1 MEQPQNS
8 GQPLKKKTGTEI
20 AGPDSFRHRYRE
32 KPDIGRKSPV
42 RLERLTRTIVLASV
56 AFGAIMLYLVRD
68 LGLDGGQLLEY
79 VKAAVVFVLTFLG
92 LGIVLGGLI
101 VAIRRFFSRRREV
114 SEVAASTDQDVA
126 EKPGRSPD

>member
-1 MEQPQNS
+1 MEQPEGS
-8 GQPLKKKTGTEI
+8 GAPLKKKSGTEN

-79 VKAAVVFVLTFLG
+79 AKAAVVFVLTFLA
-92 LGIVLGGLI
+92 LGVVLGGLI
-101 VAIRRFFSRRREV
+101 VAIRRFFDRRSDI
-114 SEVAASTDQDVA
+114 SEGASSTDLDVG